1 MVRRLNMK
9 KNGYTL
15 IELIILIGALGVI
28 TLLIVPK
35 LSTAFYNNNVELY
48 QSRLNIYLHSATL
61 YGNNVVK
68 EDVKTNDNY
77 IITIKDLVDAGYVT
91 LTDGED
97 ILDVNGNSMLGIKIK
112 LYYDSSNDS
121 VYAEIL
127 D

>member
-1 MVRRLNMK
+1 MK

-48 QSRLNIYLHSATL
+48 QSSLNIYLHSATL

-77 IITIKDLVDAGYVT
+77 IITIKDLVDVGYVT